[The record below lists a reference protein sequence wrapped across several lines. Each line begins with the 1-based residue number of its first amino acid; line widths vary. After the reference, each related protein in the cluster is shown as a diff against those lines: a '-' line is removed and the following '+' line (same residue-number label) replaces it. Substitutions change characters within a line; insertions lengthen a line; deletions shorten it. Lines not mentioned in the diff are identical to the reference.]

1 MLMRTERVEFAG
13 SHGTLLAGRLELPT
27 GTPRTFAL
35 FAHCFTCG
43 KDVVA
48 ASRIS
53 RALTESGIAVLR
65 FDFTGLG
72 GSGGDFASTNFSSNV
87 ADVVHAAGFLRRRH
101 ETPTILVGHSLGG
114 TAVLAAAERVP
125 EARAVVTIGAPAD
138 TKHLLHL
145 LGDSRRQIQEVGE
158 ADVCLAG
165 RTFPIRRQFLD
176 DVAAQPQADR
186 IRRLHAALLVM
197 HSPTDDTVEIDNAR
211 RIFDTARHP
220 KSFVS
225 LDGADHL
232 LTRPTDVRFAAS
244 VIAAWAS
251 RYVDDD
257 PVAGSSGSAGAEQ
270 GAVLVSENG
279 HGRYGQ
285 RIEVGQHVLL
295 ADEPAPVGQDTGVS
309 PYDLLLAGLGACTS
323 MTLRVYADRKQ
334 WPLEKVSVSLHPSRI
349 HASDCADCTTATGQ
363 LDRIRRV
370 IHIEGD
376 LDTEQRRRLLEIA
389 DRCPVHRTL
398 HSEVDV
404 RTTLDTDATSPHK
417 GEGRQAVSL
426 SVRA

>member
-1 MLMRTERVEFAG
+1 
-13 SHGTLLAGRLELPT
+13 
-27 GTPRTFAL
+27 
-35 FAHCFTCG
+35 
-43 KDVVA
+43 
-48 ASRIS
+48 
-53 RALTESGIAVLR
+53 
-65 FDFTGLG
+65 
-72 GSGGDFASTNFSSNV
+72 
-87 ADVVHAAGFLRRRH
+87 VHAAGFLRGRH
-101 ETPTILVGHSLGG
+101 EAPTILVGHSLGG
-114 TAVLAAAERVP
+114 AAVLAAAERVP
-125 EARAVVTIGAPAD
+125 EVRAVVTIGAPAD
-138 TKHLLHL
+138 TEHLLHL

-158 ADVCLAG
+158 AEVCLAG

-186 IRRLHAALLVM
+186 IRRLRAALLVM
-197 HSPTDDTVEIDNAR
+197 HSPIDDTVEIDNAR

-225 LDGADHL
+225 LDDADHL
-232 LTRPTDVRFAAS
+232 LTRPTDVRLAAS

-251 RYVDDD
+251 SYIDED
-257 PVAGSSGSAGAEQ
+257 PVAGSSSATGAEQ

-279 HGRYGQ
+279 HGGYGQ

-295 ADEPAPVGQDTGVS
+295 ADEPTPVGQDTGAS
-309 PYDLLLAGLGACTS
+309 PYDLLLAGLGACTA
-323 MTLRVYADRKQ
+323 MTLRMYADRKQ
-334 WPLEKVSVSLHPSRI
+334 WPLDKVSVSLHHSRI
-349 HASDCADCTTATGQ
+349 HASDCAGCAIASGQ

-398 HSEVDV
+398 QSEVDV

-417 GEGRQAVSL
+417 GKADRRGASQYAAESRPVAGD
-426 SVRA
+426 SVPADRPLC